1 MTMNFLVLHLCELCT
16 VFYLLIYTCSS
27 MVNLNF
33 YIAIVL
39 MSHRS
44 NVCLFI
50 VLASMYPQRKKDV
63 SNVLGNLK
71 AENREK
77 NNT

>member
-1 MTMNFLVLHLCELCT
+1 
-16 VFYLLIYTCSS
+16 
-27 MVNLNF
+27 
-33 YIAIVL
+33 